1 MKMINKKID
10 EATLCFGDALAS
22 KAVVGPGERTLLL
35 ALGSCP
41 QIMEPFMVPE
51 VL

>member
-1 MKMINKKID
+1 M
-10 EATLCFGDALAS
+10 EPPTLCFVDALAS